1 MTEVQGRCDADF
13 ESVRDAFQR
22 NFTEGL
28 EVGASLAIAVEGEI
42 VVDLW
47 GGLADQVSNR
57 TWEKDT
63 ITNVW
68 STTKTMVALCALLL
82 ADRGDLDLD
91 APVARYWPEFA
102 AAGKDAVLVRH
113 ILSHTSGLPGWEEPL
128 EHSDVADFEKL
139 SSLLAAQAPW
149 WTPGEGSGYHSL
161 TYGFLI
167 GQLVRR
173 ITGQTLPEFFRQE
186 LADPL
191 AADFQIVVPEADY
204 ARISPVIAPPAPD
217 GMDDAP
223 ADPSGIAARA
233 FQSPRIVPDDANTD
247 WWRRAE
253 IGAAGGHGNA
263 RSVATV
269 QHVLSNGGEVG
280 GRRYVSRT
288 TCEAAFALQADGV
301 DRVLGVHTRWGVGF
315 AMRSPGLPLQTNG
328 STYFWGGWGG
338 SFVTNDLASN
348 MTVAYVMNRME
359 NNAIV
364 GDRRAVALFDAAEQC
379 RGRMS

>member
-82 ADRGDLDLD
+82 VDRGDLDLD

-102 AAGKDAVLVRH
+102 AAGKEAVLVRH

-253 IGAAGGHGNA
+253 IGLPAGMAMRGRWPRCSMCCRTAA
-263 RSVATV
+263 RSVAGATYPARRARPR
-269 QHVLSNGGEVG
+269 LRCRLMASTGCWASTPDGESVSRCDPPGCPSRRMARRTSGVG
-280 GRRYVSRT
+280 GAAPSSPTTSR
-288 TCEAAFALQADGV
+288 
-301 DRVLGVHTRWGVGF
+301 
-315 AMRSPGLPLQTNG
+315 P
-328 STYFWGGWGG
+328 
-338 SFVTNDLASN
+338 
-348 MTVAYVMNRME
+348 
-359 NNAIV
+359 I
-364 GDRRAVALFDAAEQC
+364 
-379 RGRMS
+379 